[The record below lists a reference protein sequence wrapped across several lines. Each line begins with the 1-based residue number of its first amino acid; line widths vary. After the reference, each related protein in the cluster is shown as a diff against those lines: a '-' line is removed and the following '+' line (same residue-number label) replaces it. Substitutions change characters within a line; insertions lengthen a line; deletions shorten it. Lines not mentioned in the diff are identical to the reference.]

1 MKDFDEILIKL
12 QDEVETREMEEEV
25 RKALETTLTDTRDNY
40 VKRIVIDII
49 IFPLDF
55 FAYKYV

>member
-49 IFPLDF
+49 IFPLHF
-55 FAYKYV
+55 FLYKYV